1 MARPKGSKDKAP
13 RKPREPKP
21 VKAKNVPKTILAL
34 VPTRS
39 TKAPGT
45 GGKSHK
51 VTVPILADT
60 EDPSIALGLPL
71 KPSVIKR
78 QGGKPHV
85 DPSDKKAVK
94 ESQTKATQTI
104 AQVFKRPTGAPRM
117 EYDVEV
123 GDFICECLVQ
133 GMSLRR
139 IVDIEGVPSVGVILD
154 WVWRE
159 ESFGKRYRAAR
170 KVQAEHEA
178 LALQDLADEKPWTY
192 VDQGGQE
199 HIDPAWV
206 SWQKLR
212 IDARRWNAAKLL
224 PAVYG
229 DNMRIDGKIDH
240 AHSVDP
246 LDAQRI
252 QDLKRQLAG
261 DRGPILIEAE
271 VVDA

>member
-1 MARPKGSKDKAP
+1 
-13 RKPREPKP
+13 
-21 VKAKNVPKTILAL
+21 
-34 VPTRS
+34 
-39 TKAPGT
+39 
-45 GGKSHK
+45 
-51 VTVPILADT
+51 
-60 EDPSIALGLPL
+60 L
-71 KPSVIKR
+71 KPKEIQK
-78 QGGKPHV
+78 QGGKPSV
-85 DPSDKKAVK
+85 DPSDRKAVK
-94 ESQTKATQTI
+94 EAQERAAKTI
-104 AQVFKRPTGAPRM
+104 AQVFKRPIGAPRL
-117 EYDVEV
+117 EYTSDI

-133 GMSLRR
+133 GMSLNQ
-139 IVDIEGVPSVGVILD
+139 ITKIEGVPSTNVILD

-178 LALQDLADEKPWTY
+178 LALQDLADEKPWTF

-271 VVDA
+271 IVDA